1 MVFTLGRKGVK
12 VLYKCFFLASMFS
25 ILPKNSQVIAI
36 CIYRLYISH
45 VIASTFMSLLN
56 FRKSL
61 RMSNERIDMNTDD
74 VRMSKE
80 RIDMD
85 IVMMRDTCGIQAG
98 LVTSTTTQHVDRRR
112 QCYPGCVIL
121 NVKW

>member
-1 MVFTLGRKGVK
+1 M
-12 VLYKCFFLASMFS
+12 FFLGFDVFPFTK
-25 ILPKNSQVIAI
+25 ISQVIAI

-74 VRMSKE
+74 VRISKE